1 MEERGVRAEKKKSK
15 SKKKKQNRKKRQ
27 QAAAAEAEAREQE
40 AAVAVEAMISAAAV
54 PANPDNKN
62 KLKKKNKKY
71 EHQASINLIDHHR
84 TFDTLVMLIKEDP
97 PTRMRLSDL
106 AERASG
112 GRWVGD
118 PITGRGEHNKVPE
131 WQMGARGM
139 LVAEM
144 MDETGRPRSPAELAL
159 ALEFWPHE
167 KCTRDLPQYA
177 KGRFDGR
184 DGRPRGGPGKDF
196 PYDPD
201 FSTAVARH
209 AFPFEILF
217 CCFSIAG
224 VRGALEDTTNMY
236 SCASG

>member
-1 MEERGVRAEKKKSK
+1 MKAEKSK
-15 SKKKKQNRKKRQ
+15 SKKKKQNRKNRQ
-27 QAAAAEAEAREQE
+27 RAAAEAEAEDQE
-40 AAVAVEAMISAAAV
+40 AAAAAAAAV
-54 PANPDNKN
+54 PAHSE
-62 KLKKKNKKY
+62 KKNKKY
-71 EHQASINLIDHHR
+71 EHQASICVIDNHR
-84 TFDTLVMLIKEDP
+84 TFDTLLMLIKEDP

-112 GRWVGD
+112 GRWVGGD
-118 PITGRGEHNKVPE
+118 PITGRGKRNEITE

-144 MDETGRPRSPAELAL
+144 TDETGRSRSPAELAL